1 MRHGSTFMKLGVGA
15 AVATCLFAG
24 TANAQS
30 LVKGTFTLPHDVRWG
45 RTLLP
50 AGHYSIQIDSVN
62 VPARVTTPTGA
73 GRALVL
79 ARSFDSAMAE
89 HPTAL
94 LITRSEGE
102 WVVRAFNWR
111 EGNESFVYSAFSR
124 AERKALA
131 QANDTEDVPVVM
143 AKNQAPPL
151 DVSRY
156 ADPETLIVSGPVAGP
171 GTLLRP

>member
-1 MRHGSTFMKLGVGA
+1 MKAFQGDSATDAYEKQVDRLLASPHYGERA
-15 AVATCLFAG
+15 AQHWL
-24 TANAQS
+24 
-30 LVKGTFTLPHDVRWG
+30 D
-45 RTLLP
+45 
-50 AGHYSIQIDSVN
+50 
-62 VPARVTTPTGA
+62 
-73 GRALVL
+73 L
-79 ARSFDSAMAE
+79 ARYADTHGLHLDNERQMW
-89 HPTAL
+89 L
-94 LITRSEGE
+94 YRD

-131 QANDTEDVPVVM
+131 QANDTEDVPVLM